1 MVVKLVTTE
10 KRDNFQKST
19 SLQGP
24 DLSNVRYK
32 SLFLRATKFD
42 AGSSIYQVYV
52 RDQYAGQWRF
62 YNSAYDIDGNKLEF
76 TSIKRE
82 VGSCR
87 GGCDYYEDM
96 GVSVTRE
103 YLEQRKDRGLKIKI
117 SGSAG
122 EVVVELP
129 PGYIQGFL
137 EVSK

>member
-82 VGSCR
+82 AK
-87 GGCDYYEDM
+87 
-96 GVSVTRE
+96 VSTGLNRINRVKLAWIKSVIRS
-103 YLEQRKDRGLKIKI
+103 LDRK
-117 SGSAG
+117 S
-122 EVVVELP
+122 VV
-129 PGYIQGFL
+129 
-137 EVSK
+137 